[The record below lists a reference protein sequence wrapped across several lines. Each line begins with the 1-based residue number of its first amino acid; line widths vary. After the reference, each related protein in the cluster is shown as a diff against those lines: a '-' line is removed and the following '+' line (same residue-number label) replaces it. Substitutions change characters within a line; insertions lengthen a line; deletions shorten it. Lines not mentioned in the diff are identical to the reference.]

1 MQRSEFSQYVQ
12 ECYDKAKIYRDK
24 KKIFVDVSTLEQL
37 KEVEKLILIKKKPN
51 RKLFSKEN
59 SGIRLT
65 SVDYRFMIHT
75 EILHAD
81 EILGRNEKEKI

>member
-1 MQRSEFSQYVQ
+1 MQ
-12 ECYDKAKIYRDK
+12 ECYDKSKIHRYK
-24 KKIFVDVSTLEQL
+24 KKIYIDVSTLEQL
-37 KEVEKLILIKKKPN
+37 EEVERLILIKKKPN

-59 SGIRLT
+59 PDFRLA

-81 EILGRNEKEKI
+81 EILFGRNEEEKI